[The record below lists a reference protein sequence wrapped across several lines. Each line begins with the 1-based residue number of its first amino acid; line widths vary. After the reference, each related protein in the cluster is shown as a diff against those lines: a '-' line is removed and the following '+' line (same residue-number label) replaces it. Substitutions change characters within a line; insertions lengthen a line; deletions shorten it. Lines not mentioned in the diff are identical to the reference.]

1 MTTTPADTM
10 TNKIKPVVELHMEG
24 LITREELNNI
34 MNRII
39 EKYEVKQ

>member
-1 MTTTPADTM
+1 M

-34 MNRII
+34 MNRIT
-39 EKYEVKQ
+39 EKYEVKK